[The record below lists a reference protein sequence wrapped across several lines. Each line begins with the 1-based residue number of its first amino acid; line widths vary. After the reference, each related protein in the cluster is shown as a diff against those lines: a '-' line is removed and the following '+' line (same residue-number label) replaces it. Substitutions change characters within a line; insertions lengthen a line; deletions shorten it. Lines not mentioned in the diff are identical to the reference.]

1 MRAHKATVKTRRRR
15 RAAIITVLGS
25 LLLAAALPLTGY
37 VANEAGL
44 LQTARAQESTEKSE
58 DEAVNPRAEYWRA
71 VRQGTEGYSAVS
83 GEEAGVLIQNGGEN
97 WRNIRNGPL
106 SFLGGSFIIAVL
118 IALLAK
124 HIIKGKDKLEARTGR
139 TVTRWSAFERV
150 MHWYVAISFI
160 VLAITGLS
168 LIFGRT
174 VLIPLLGKEGFAAWA
189 QLAKP
194 IHDYLSLPFAA
205 GLAILLLM
213 WIGKN
218 APKAYDLEWL
228 KSMGGAIGDGH
239 PPAGFFNAGEK
250 VFYWLLFFSGIAMT
264 VSGFFLLFPNLG
276 TVRETM
282 QFWHIVHLCS
292 GLFVIG
298 VALGHMYL
306 GSIGTEGV
314 LEGMVHGEVDEGFAK
329 QHHSVWYEEVKGDAP
344 AASESAPAGDVST
357 ATQT

>member
-1 MRAHKATVKTRRRR
+1 
-15 RAAIITVLGS
+15 
-25 LLLAAALPLTGY
+25 
-37 VANEAGL
+37 
-44 LQTARAQESTEKSE
+44 
-58 DEAVNPRAEYWRA
+58 
-71 VRQGTEGYSAVS
+71 
-83 GEEAGVLIQNGGEN
+83 
-97 WRNIRNGPL
+97 
-106 SFLGGSFIIAVL
+106 
-118 IALLAK
+118 LLAK
-124 HIIKGKDKLEARTGR
+124 HIVKGRDKLESRTGR

-174 VLIPLLGKEGFAAWA
+174 VLIPVIGKEGFAAWA

-205 GLAILLLM
+205 GLFIMLLM

-218 APKAYDLEWL
+218 VPKAYDFEWL
-228 KSMGGAIGDGH
+228 KSLGGAIGDGH

-250 VFYWLLFFSGIAMT
+250 VFYWLMFFSGIAMT

-276 TVRETM
+276 TEREAM
-282 QFWHIVHLCS
+282 QFWHIIHLVS

-314 LEGMVHGEVDEGFAK
+314 LEGMVHGDVDEGFAR
-329 QHHSVWYEEVKGDAP
+329 QHHSLWYEEIKGDGRTTSDAAP
-344 AASESAPAGDVST
+344 VGDAST
-357 ATQT
+357 ATPT

>member
-1 MRAHKATVKTRRRR
+1 MRTQIVTVKSRRRR
-15 RAAIITVLGS
+15 RVAIITIIGS
-25 LLLAAALPLTGY
+25 LVLAMGLPLTGY
-37 VANEAGL
+37 LATEAGL
-44 LQTARAQESTEKSE
+44 LQTAWAQDAE
-58 DEAVNPRAEYWRA
+58 DEEAVNPRAEYWRA
-71 VRQGTEGYSAVS
+71 VRQGTEGYSAVQGAES
-83 GEEAGVLIQNGGEN
+83 GVLIQNGGEN
-97 WRNIRNGPL
+97 WRSIRNGPL
-106 SFLGGSFIIAVL
+106 SFYGGSFIIAVL

-124 HIIKGKDKLEARTGR
+124 HAIKGKDKLETRTGR

-194 IHDYLSLPFAA
+194 IHDYLALPFAA
-205 GLAILLLM
+205 GLVVLLLM

-218 APKAYDLEWL
+218 APKAYDVEWL

-250 VFYWLLFFSGIAMT
+250 VFYWLLFFGGIAMM

-282 QFWHIVHLCS
+282 QLWHIVHLVS
-292 GLFVIG
+292 GLFLIG

-314 LEGMVHGEVDEGFAK
+314 LEGMVHGDVDEGFAK
-329 QHHSVWYEEVKGDAP
+329 QHHSVWYEEVKGS
-344 AASESAPAGDVST
+344 AATPETAPAGDAST

>member
-25 LLLAAALPLTGY
+25 LLLVAALPLTGY

-292 GLFVIG
+292 GLFLIG

-329 QHHSVWYEEVKGDAP
+329 QHHSVWYEEVKGDAS
-344 AASESAPAGDVST
+344 ASESAPAGDVST

>member
-37 VANEAGL
+37 VANQAGL
-44 LQTARAQESTEKSE
+44 LQTVQAEESA

-97 WRNIRNGPL
+97 WRNIRNGPI
-106 SFLGGSFIIAVL
+106 SFLGGSLIIAVL
-118 IALLAK
+118 LALLAK
-124 HIIKGKDKLEARTGR
+124 HIVKGKDRLETRTGR
-139 TVTRWSAFERV
+139 TMTRWSAFERI
-150 MHWYVAISFI
+150 MHWYVAIAFV
-160 VLAITGLS
+160 VLGITGLS
-168 LIFGRT
+168 LIFGRKI
-174 VLIPLLGKEGFAAWA
+174 LIPLMGKEGFAAWA

-218 APKAYDLEWL
+218 VPKAYDADWL
-228 KSMGGAIGDGH
+228 KSLGGAIGDGH

-250 VFYWLLFFSGIAMT
+250 IFYWLVFFGGIAIT
-264 VSGFFLLFPNLG
+264 LSGVFLLFPNFG
-276 TVRETM
+276 TMREAM
-282 QFWHIVHLCS
+282 QFWHIVHAVS
-292 GLFVIG
+292 GLILIAVS
-298 VALGHMYL
+298 LGHIYL
-306 GSIGTEGV
+306 GTIGTEGV
-314 LEGMVHGEVDEGFAK
+314 LEGMVSGEVDEAFAR
-329 QHHSVWYEEVKGDAP
+329 QHHNIWYQEVKGG
-344 AASESAPAGDVST
+344 AATSESAPAGDVST
-357 ATQT
+357 AAQT

>member
-1 MRAHKATVKTRRRR
+1 MRTQEVTVKSRRRR
-15 RAAIITVLGS
+15 RVAIISVIGS
-25 LLLAAALPLTGY
+25 LMLAMALPLTGY
-37 VANEAGL
+37 MVIEAGW
-44 LQTARAQESTEKSE
+44 LQAAWAEESEE

-83 GEEAGVLIQNGGEN
+83 GQETGVLIQNGGEN
-97 WRNIRNGPL
+97 WRSLRNGPV

-124 HIIKGKDKLEARTGR
+124 HIIWGKDKLDSRTGR

-205 GLAILLLM
+205 GLLIILLM

-218 APKAYDLEWL
+218 VPKSYDFAWL
-228 KSMGGAIGDGH
+228 KSLGGAIGDGH
-239 PPAGFFNAGEK
+239 PDAGFFNAGEK
-250 VFYWLLFFSGIAMT
+250 VFYWLMFLGSIAMT
-264 VSGFFLLFPNLG
+264 ASGVFLLFPNLE
-276 TVRETM
+276 TARETM
-282 QFWHIVHLCS
+282 QFWHIIHLCS
-292 GLFVIG
+292 GLFLVG
-298 VALGHMYL
+298 VALGHIYI

-329 QHHSVWYEEVKGDAP
+329 QHHNLWYEEVKGEAR
-344 AASESAPAGDVST
+344 ASEAAPAGDVST
-357 ATQT
+357 AT

>member
-25 LLLAAALPLTGY
+25 LLLVAALPLTGY

-329 QHHSVWYEEVKGDAP
+329 QHHSVWYEEVKGDAS
-344 AASESAPAGDVST
+344 ASESAPAGDVST